1 MIIAPGVM
9 MLELESEGIGGPV
22 AIHPTLIWDEEDA
35 ILIDTGMPG
44 DWIRIQHAMQEAGV
58 PLDRLHAVLLTHQD
72 LDHIGSLPDVVSAK
86 DGHLEVIAHHEDAPY
101 IEGKSP
107 LIKTSHEA
115 MAKLLPLLP
124 EEQRPKVLAMC
135 NMHPS
140 ANVTRLI
147 TDNEVLP
154 YCGGIHIIHTP
165 GHTAGHVSIYLE
177 RSRILIAGDAMIS
190 VDGMLQGPVPHAT
203 LDMDS
208 AIHSLSKLAKYP
220 IDTVICYH
228 GGLSEQN
235 IHHQIL
241 QLSHSSIT
249 KP

>member
-1 MIIAPGVM
+1 MIVAPGVM
-9 MLELESEGIGGPV
+9 MLTLESEGIGGPA
-22 AIHPTLIWDEEDA
+22 AIHPTLLWDEEDA

-44 DWIRIQHAMQEAGV
+44 DWTRIQHSMQEAGV

-86 DGHLEVIAHHEDAPY
+86 NGQLEVIAHHEDAPY
-101 IEGKSP
+101 IEGKYP
-107 LIKTSHEA
+107 LIKTSREA

-124 EEQRPKVLAMC
+124 EEHHLQVLAMC
-135 NMHPS
+135 DMHPS

-147 TDNEVLP
+147 ADNDVLP
-154 YCGGIHIIHTP
+154 YCGGIRIIHTP
-165 GHTAGHVSIYLE
+165 GHTAGHVSVYLE
-177 RSRILIAGDAMIS
+177 RSRILIAADAMICI
-190 VDGMLQGPVPHAT
+190 DGMLQGPVPHAT

-208 AIHSLSKLAKYP
+208 AIDSLGKLIHYP
-220 IDTVICYH
+220 IDVVICYH
-228 GGLSEQN
+228 GGLSQQN
-235 IHHQIL
+235 IHHQLL